1 MLIKNISTMKK
12 LVFALLIL
20 LPCYTKAQSASY
32 DPATGYEDHKLGRG
46 LNHTDGT
53 IGLGTYL
60 SSNVAY
66 IQTHSNH
73 PLYFGN
79 NSNATPKVVLATGGY
94 LGVNLADGVM
104 PAEKLEIR
112 NGRISLTGWE
122 DANKPTGIEFTNNA
136 GSGSVAFLGMVDN
149 VTLGFKSYTT
159 NQNEIVFKTVSGQA
173 RLGVGNTNPNY
184 TLDVNGT
191 IRLNAL
197 AGTDRSLVKVK
208 TDNTLSAFTTQP
220 TISISPFEF
229 TYSDQGML
237 NESNV
242 GYVPGFAS
250 ATWSS
255 LGAYHFVEKTLQLP
269 QGSILKNFTAYLL
282 DNNPNGKMQACLSI
296 MNSTTVA
303 TNTYCVLTNSDNP
316 NAVALSLPSTIDDV
330 VDNNQ
335 YIYIIKVESL
345 NNGNFNGGWAA
356 DMGFGAIKISV
367 GY

>member
-1 MLIKNISTMKK
+1 MKK
-12 LVFALLIL
+12 LAFALLIL
-20 LPCYTKAQSASY
+20 MPFYTKAQFSSY

-53 IGLGTYL
+53 ISLGTYL
-60 SSNVAY
+60 SGIVAY

-79 NSNATPKVVLATGGY
+79 NSNATPKVVLATSGY

-104 PAEKLEIR
+104 PAEKLEIK
-112 NGRISLTGWE
+112 NGRVSLSGWE
-122 DANKPTGIEFTNNA
+122 NINKPAGIEFTDNA
-136 GSGSVAFLGMVDN
+136 GTSSVAFLGMMDN
-149 VTLGFKSYTT
+149 TTLGFKSYTT
-159 NQNEIVFKTVSGQA
+159 NQYEIVFKTVSGQS
-173 RLGVGNTNPNY
+173 RLGIGNTNPIH

-250 ATWSS
+250 ATWSP
-255 LGAYHFVEKTLQLP
+255 LGVYHFVEKNLQLP
-269 QGSILKNFTAYLL
+269 QGATIKNFTAYLL
-282 DNNPNGKMQACLSI
+282 DNNSNGKMEACLRI
-296 MNSTTVA
+296 MNNVTGA
-303 TNTYCVLTNSDNP
+303 TNAYCVITQNDNP
-316 NAVALSLPSTIDDV
+316 NAVALSLLSDIGDI

-335 YIYIIKVESL
+335 YNYLLRVQSL
-345 NNGNFNGGWAA
+345 NNGGFQGGWAA
-356 DMGFGAIKISV
+356 DMGFGAIKV
-367 GY
+367 NLGY